1 MVEGVKTNKQQLR
14 LLQHLQPTAT
24 KIKLSK
30 SITSTYCYYIN
41 VSVNMRLSVERK
53 PIRVNPD
60 PKRVIA
66 RFFFNGNDRAKE
78 VIQRVMGISE
88 EDAFSIISPLLQEY
102 SKRHRNIT
110 RVLNRH
116 CSKLKPLF
124 AELDI
129 DFDTLTVY
137 RKLLIGSYFTH
148 EYSIESAAFFNPSI
162 IQDPDQT
169 ELQEGQRRVI
179 MSFRAVGEGHISS
192 ITFRRALFDKYNNIT
207 VLPAGNYIDEAEIVR
222 NAVYNKKLFFD
233 KAAITQINIAVLEEL
248 ESKLDHHFEYS
259 NLRRII
265 LDSQKGQESDLKKLE
280 YDKVLWLADSYY
292 EIVFSLDTDISD
304 RVIFPISEYERK
316 GIEDARF
323 VEFKADDGSSIYYA
337 TYTAYDGA
345 LIMPKLLQTNDFY
358 NFKIMPLYGA
368 GAQNKNLALFP
379 RKINGKYVMISRIDG
394 CNNYIMYS
402 DKINIWEKPILLQQ
416 PKFTWEFIQIGNCGS
431 PIETEQGW
439 IVITHGVGPMRRYVL
454 GASLLKLDDP
464 AVEIGRLSEPLLI
477 PNSEEREG
485 YVPNV
490 IYSCGSIVN
499 NGKLVIPYGLSD
511 YSTSFAEID
520 MNDLINK
527 LIEEGKQQK
536 AAKKKHVTAKEEVV
550 SK

>member
-1 MVEGVKTNKQQLR
+1 
-14 LLQHLQPTAT
+14 
-24 KIKLSK
+24 
-30 SITSTYCYYIN
+30 
-41 VSVNMRLSVERK
+41 MRLSIDRK

-78 VIQRVMGISE
+78 VIERVMNISE
-88 EDAFSIISPLLQEY
+88 EVAFGIVSPLLQEY

-124 AELDI
+124 QELNI
-129 DFDTLTVY
+129 DYDTLTVY

-162 IQDPDQT
+162 VEDPDQT
-169 ELQEGQRRVI
+169 EMEDGQKRVI
-179 MSFRAVGEGHISS
+179 ISFRAVGEGHISS
-192 ITFRRALFDKYNNIT
+192 ITFRRAIIDKFNNIT
-207 VLPAGNYIDEAEIVR
+207 IQPSGSYIDEAEIVR

-233 KAAITQINIAVLEEL
+233 KAAITQISIDVISEL
-248 ESKLDHHFEYS
+248 ESKLDHHFEYA

-265 LDSQKGQESDLKKLE
+265 LDSQRLQENDMKRLE

-323 VEFKADDGSSIYYA
+323 VKFIKEDGSYAYYA
-337 TYTAYDGA
+337 TYTAYDGS
-345 LIMPKLLQTNDFY
+345 LIMPKLLQTTDFY

-379 RKINGKYVMISRIDG
+379 RKVNGRYVMISRIDG

-416 PKFTWEFIQIGNCGS
+416 PKFSWEFIQIGNCGS
-431 PIETEQGW
+431 PIETKDGW

-464 AVEIGRLSEPLLI
+464 AIEIGRLREPLLI
-477 PNSEEREG
+477 PNSDEREG

-490 IYSCGSIVN
+490 LYSCGAIVHN
-499 NGKLVIPYGLSD
+499 NKLIIPYGVSD
-511 YSTSFAEID
+511 SSTAFAEVCLD
-520 MNDLINK
+520 EL
-527 LIEEGKQQK
+527 L
-536 AAKKKHVTAKEEVV
+536 KKFKEDV
-550 SK
+550 SE

>member
-1 MVEGVKTNKQQLR
+1 
-14 LLQHLQPTAT
+14 
-24 KIKLSK
+24 
-30 SITSTYCYYIN
+30 
-41 VSVNMRLSVERK
+41 MRLSIERK
-53 PIRVNPD
+53 PIRINPD

-78 VIQRVMGISE
+78 VIQRVMSISE
-88 EDAFSIISPLLQEY
+88 DVAFGIVSPLLQEY
-102 SKRHRNIT
+102 SRRHRNIT
-110 RVLNRH
+110 RALNRH

-129 DFDTLTVY
+129 DYDALTVY

-162 IQDPDQT
+162 VEDPDQT
-169 ELQEGQRRVI
+169 ELHEGQRRVI
-179 MSFRAVGEGHISS
+179 ISFRAVGEGHISS
-192 ITFRRALFDKYNNIT
+192 ITFRRALLDQANNIT
-207 VLPAGNYIDEAEIVR
+207 VLPAGSYIDEAEIVR

-233 KAAITQINIAVLEEL
+233 KAAITQIDINVLDEL
-248 ESKLDHHFEYS
+248 ESKLDHHFEYA

-265 LDSQKGQESDLKKLE
+265 SDSQKLQESDMKKLE

-323 VEFKADDGSSIYYA
+323 VHFKNDDDSTVYYA
-337 TYTAYDGA
+337 TYTAYDGS
-345 LIMPKLLQTNDFY
+345 LIMPKLLQTTDFY

-379 RKINGKYVMISRIDG
+379 RKINGKFAMISRIDG

-402 DKINIWEKPILLQQ
+402 DKINIWEKPIMLQQ

-431 PIETEQGW
+431 PIETKHGW
-439 IVITHGVGPMRRYVL
+439 IIITHGVGPMRRYVL

-464 AVEIGRLSEPLLI
+464 EVEIGRLKEPLLI
-477 PNSEEREG
+477 PNSDEREG

-490 IYSCGSIVN
+490 LYSCGALVH
-499 NGKLVIPYGLSD
+499 NGKLIIPYGVSDSSTAFAEVDLNELIAKLLSD
-511 YSTSFAEID
+511 KRETDRAGI
-520 MNDLINK
+520 
-527 LIEEGKQQK
+527 
-536 AAKKKHVTAKEEVV
+536 
-550 SK
+550 

>member
-1 MVEGVKTNKQQLR
+1 
-14 LLQHLQPTAT
+14 
-24 KIKLSK
+24 
-30 SITSTYCYYIN
+30 
-41 VSVNMRLSVERK
+41 MRLSIERK
-53 PIRVNPD
+53 PIRINPD

-78 VIQRVMGISE
+78 VIKRVLDID
-88 EDAFSIISPLLQEY
+88 EDIAFGIISPLLQEY

-110 RVLNRH
+110 RVLLRH
-116 CSKLKPLF
+116 CTKLKPLF
-124 AELDI
+124 AELKVDYK
-129 DFDTLTVY
+129 TLTEY
-137 RKLLIGSYFTH
+137 RKLLLGSYFTH

-162 IQDPDQT
+162 VEDPDQT
-169 ELQEGQRRVI
+169 ELQEGNKRVI
-179 MSFRAVGEGHISS
+179 ISFRAVGEGHISS
-192 ITFRRALFDKYNNIT
+192 ITFRRALIDQNNTIT
-207 VLPAGNYIDEAEIVR
+207 VLPAGSYIDEAEIVR
-222 NAVYNKKLFFD
+222 TAVYNKKLFFD
-233 KAAITQINIAVLEEL
+233 KAAVTQINIDVLKELEE
-248 ESKLDHHFEYS
+248 KLDNHFEYS

-265 LDSQKGQESDLKKLE
+265 IDSQNLQESAIKKLE

-323 VEFKADDGSSIYYA
+323 VHFKNEDDSHVYYA

-358 NFKIMPLYGA
+358 NFKMMPLYGA

-379 RKINGKYVMISRIDG
+379 RKINGKFAMISRIDG

-402 DKINIWEKPILLQQ
+402 DKINIWEKPMLLQQ

-431 PIETEQGW
+431 PIETKHGW

-464 AVEIGRLSEPLLI
+464 TIEIGRLKEPLLI
-477 PNSEEREG
+477 PNSDEREG

-490 IYSCGSIVN
+490 LYSCGSIII
-499 NGKLVIPYGLSD
+499 NGKLIIPYGISD
-511 YSTSFAEID
+511 SSTGFAAV
-520 MNDLINK
+520 DLEELITK
-527 LIEEGKQQK
+527 L
-536 AAKKKHVTAKEEVV
+536 KEDE
-550 SK
+550 KE

>member
-1 MVEGVKTNKQQLR
+1 
-14 LLQHLQPTAT
+14 
-24 KIKLSK
+24 
-30 SITSTYCYYIN
+30 
-41 VSVNMRLSVERK
+41 MRLSIERK
-53 PIRVNPD
+53 PIRINPD

-78 VIQRVMGISE
+78 VIQRVMDISE
-88 EDAFSIISPLLQEY
+88 DNAFGIVSPLLQEY

-110 RVLNRH
+110 RALNRH

-129 DFDTLTVY
+129 DYDTLTVY

-162 IQDPDQT
+162 IEDPDQT

-179 MSFRAVGEGHISS
+179 ISFRAVGEGHISS
-192 ITFRRALFDKYNNIT
+192 ITFRRALIDQANNIT
-207 VLPAGNYIDEAEIVR
+207 VLPAGSYIDEAEIVR
-222 NAVYNKKLFFD
+222 NAVYNKKLFFE
-233 KAAITQINIAVLEEL
+233 KAAVTQIDINVLNEL
-248 ESKLDHHFEYS
+248 ESKLDHHFEYA

-265 LDSQKGQESDLKKLE
+265 IDSQKMQETDIKKLE
-280 YDKVLWLADSYY
+280 YDKILWLADSYY

-323 VEFKADDGSSIYYA
+323 VHFKNDDDSTVYYA
-337 TYTAYDGA
+337 TYTAYDGS

-379 RKINGKYVMISRIDG
+379 RKINGKFAMISRIDG

-402 DKINIWEKPILLQQ
+402 DKINIWEKPIMLQQ
-416 PKFTWEFIQIGNCGS
+416 PKFSWEFIQIGNCGS
-431 PIETEQGW
+431 PIETEHGW
-439 IVITHGVGPMRRYVL
+439 VVITHGVGPMRRYVL

-464 AVEIGRLSEPLLI
+464 EVEIGRLKEPLLI
-477 PNSEEREG
+477 PNSDEREG

-490 IYSCGSIVN
+490 LYSCGALVH
-499 NGKLVIPYGLSD
+499 NGKLIIPYGVSD
-511 YSTSFAEID
+511 SSTAFAEV
-520 MNDLINK
+520 DLNELITK
-527 LIEEGKQQK
+527 LIDDKKETNKVEK
-536 AAKKKHVTAKEEVV
+536 AAKVKDKVEH
-550 SK
+550 